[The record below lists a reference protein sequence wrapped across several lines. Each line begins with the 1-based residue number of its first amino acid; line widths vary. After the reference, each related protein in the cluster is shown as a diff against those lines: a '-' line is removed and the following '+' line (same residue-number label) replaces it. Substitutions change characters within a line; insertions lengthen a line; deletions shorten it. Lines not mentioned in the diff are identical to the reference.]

1 MGPRWRLLVIILV
14 YLLYLF
20 LGATIFSAI
29 EHPIER
35 DMIKDLEEERSKFLK
50 ENSCVQG
57 TNNMISLLTF
67 IALIPARN
75 SFEVNSIWSSREN
88 LITWI
93 KQPQLQSNRNKLF
106 IAKSVSESALDQY
119 NEEQGKGFICWRFI
133 NDPVRKIAKDGNLDA
148 RF

>member
-57 TNNMISLLTF
+57 TNNLVSLLTF

-75 SFEVNSIWSSREN
+75 SFEVNSIWSNREN
-88 LITWI
+88 LIT
-93 KQPQLQSNRNKLF
+93 
-106 IAKSVSESALDQY
+106 
-119 NEEQGKGFICWRFI
+119 
-133 NDPVRKIAKDGNLDA
+133 
-148 RF
+148 